1 MSRIN
6 VLDSSVYNLIAAGE
20 VVERPSSVV
29 TELVENSI
37 DAGAKSITVE
47 IECGG
52 KKSIIIT
59 DNGCGIEKDDFKK
72 AFLAHATS
80 KIKTGADL
88 DSIFTLGFR
97 GEALASIAA
106 VSTVT
111 LTSRTQQ
118 SAIGYSLKLT
128 AGQFGEITETG
139 CPVGTTLKV
148 ENLFE
153 FVPARAKFLKK
164 DKQEEQEV
172 TNFISRL
179 ILANPNVAFRYIA
192 DGKLI
197 YQSTGAGKKDALF
210 CVYGADALKLTLDIK
225 SEYDGISIDGVIG
238 KSSFTKPNRTYQ
250 TIVLNGRNINNF
262 QIASCVANA
271 YGQMLM
277 KRQFPFFVL
286 YINLPPNR
294 VDVNVHPNKMEVRF
308 ENSSA
313 ILSQVYEACIYA
325 LGHENSIREVGLDTP
340 EAPTHAPLNFN
351 FGGSK
356 IDYAGVDMASLSA
369 SRKTLTDDT
378 VNSDPYTGDVAIT
391 GNNSTEHNATL
402 IEDVNTPDAQ
412 LLHGIDSFKST
423 DEIKVDDL
431 YDSGDYNNQKPI
443 ENKEAERI
451 INAISAV
458 TGDGKVADGFGL
470 GSMLLKSI
478 ADGMKAEKE
487 KRGQSAAQEAFDI
500 GKQIRNV
507 GKLFSTYLLIED
519 GQSLYL
525 IDQHA
530 AHERLLFEKFS
541 AQINNRDIAAQPLL
555 VPYILSLNAQEKTGF
570 EALLPNLISL
580 GFEIEEFGNNT
591 YKVMAVPAIV
601 ADMDF
606 KEFFDIFL
614 TDSRRFS
621 QLKSIDL
628 IKEEIMQLSCK
639 SAIKA
644 GFDLTES
651 EIQKLYD
658 DMSRENVPLY
668 CPHGRPI
675 MIKITKQEI
684 EKWFKRIV

>member
-1 MSRIN
+1 MSKIN

-29 TELVENSI
+29 KELVENSI
-37 DAGAKSITVE
+37 DAGAKSITIE

-118 SAIGYSLKLT
+118 SAIGYSLKIV

-172 TNFISRL
+172 TNLVSRL
-179 ILANPNVAFRYIA
+179 ILASPNVAFRYIA
-192 DGKLI
+192 DGNLI

-225 SEYDGISIDGVIG
+225 SEYNGISIDGVIG

-308 ENSSA
+308 ENASA
-313 ILSQVYEACIYA
+313 ILSQIYEACIYA
-325 LGHENSIREVGLDTP
+325 LGHENSIREVGFDMP
-340 EAPTHAPLNFN
+340 EAPTKAPLNFN
-351 FGGSK
+351 FGGNK
-356 IDYAGVDMASLSA
+356 IDYAGVDMAALSA
-369 SRKTLTDDT
+369 SRKTLTEDA
-378 VNSDPYTGDVAIT
+378 VNSA
-391 GNNSTEHNATL
+391 
-402 IEDVNTPDAQ
+402 
-412 LLHGIDSFKST
+412 LHTSDIIDK
-423 DEIKVDDL
+423 IKVDDL
-431 YDSGDYNNQKPI
+431 YDSGDYSNQKPI

-458 TGDGKVADGFGL
+458 TGDSKVADGFGL

-478 ADGMKAEKE
+478 ADGMKTEKE
-487 KRGQSAAQEAFDI
+487 KQGQSAAQEAFDV

-555 VPYILSLNAQEKTGF
+555 VPYILSLNVQEKTGF

-606 KEFFDIFL
+606 KAFFDLFL
-614 TDSRRFS
+614 TDTRRFN

>member
-1 MSRIN
+1 MSKIN

-29 TELVENSI
+29 KELVENSI
-37 DAGAKSITVE
+37 DAGAKSITIE

-118 SAIGYSLKLT
+118 SAIGYSLKT
-128 AGQFGEITETG
+128 VAGQFGEITETG

-172 TNFISRL
+172 TNLISRL

-192 DGKLI
+192 DGNLI

-225 SEYDGISIDGVIG
+225 SEYNGISIDGVIG

-308 ENSSA
+308 ENASA
-313 ILSQVYEACIYA
+313 ILSQIYEACIYA
-325 LGHENSIREVGLDTP
+325 LGHENSIREVGFDMP
-340 EAPTHAPLNFN
+340 EAPTKAPLNFN
-351 FGGSK
+351 FGGNK
-356 IDYAGVDMASLSA
+356 IDYAGVDMAALSA
-369 SRKTLTDDT
+369 SRKTLTEDA
-378 VNSDPYTGDVAIT
+378 VNSA
-391 GNNSTEHNATL
+391 
-402 IEDVNTPDAQ
+402 
-412 LLHGIDSFKST
+412 LHTSDIMDK
-423 DEIKVDDL
+423 IKVGDL
-431 YDSGDYNNQKPI
+431 YDSGDYSNQKPI

-458 TGDGKVADGFGL
+458 TGDSKVADGFGL

-478 ADGMKAEKE
+478 ANGMKTEKE
-487 KRGQSAAQEAFDI
+487 KQGQSAAQEAFDV

-606 KEFFDIFL
+606 KAFFDLFL
-614 TDSRRFS
+614 TDTRRFN

>member
-1 MSRIN
+1 MSKIN

-29 TELVENSI
+29 KELVENSI
-37 DAGAKSITVE
+37 DAGAKSITIE

-118 SAIGYSLKLT
+118 SAIGNSLKIV

-172 TNFISRL
+172 TNLISRL
-179 ILANPNVAFRYIA
+179 ILANPRVAFRYIA

-210 CVYGADALKLTLDIK
+210 CVYGAEALKLTLDIK

-308 ENSSA
+308 ENASA

-325 LGHENSIREVGLDTP
+325 LGHENSIREVGFDTP
-340 EAPTHAPLNFN
+340 EAPTKAPLNFN
-351 FGGSK
+351 FGGNK
-356 IDYAGVDMASLSA
+356 IDYAGVDMAALSA
-369 SRKTLTDDT
+369 SRKTLTEDA
-378 VNSDPYTGDVAIT
+378 VNSA
-391 GNNSTEHNATL
+391 
-402 IEDVNTPDAQ
+402 
-412 LLHGIDSFKST
+412 LHTSDIMDK
-423 DEIKVDDL
+423 IKVDDF

-478 ADGMKAEKE
+478 ADGMKTEKE
-487 KRGQSAAQEAFDI
+487 KQGQSAAQETFDV

-519 GQSLYL
+519 GECLYL

-541 AQINNRDIAAQPLL
+541 AQINNRDIAVQPLL

-606 KEFFDIFL
+606 KAFFDLFL
-614 TDSRRFS
+614 TDTRRFN
-621 QLKSIDL
+621 QLKSVDL

>member
-1 MSRIN
+1 MSKIN

-29 TELVENSI
+29 KELVENSI
-37 DAGAKSITVE
+37 DAGAKSITIE

-118 SAIGYSLKLT
+118 SAIGYSLKT
-128 AGQFGEITETG
+128 VAGQFGEITETG

-172 TNFISRL
+172 TNLISRL
-179 ILANPNVAFRYIA
+179 ILANPRVAFRYIA

-210 CVYGADALKLTLDIK
+210 CVYGAEALKLTLDIK

-286 YINLPPNR
+286 YINLPPNC

-308 ENSSA
+308 ENASA

-325 LGHENSIREVGLDTP
+325 LGHENSIREVGFDTP
-340 EAPTHAPLNFN
+340 DAPTKAPLNFN
-351 FGGSK
+351 FGGNK
-356 IDYAGVDMASLSA
+356 IDYAGVDMAALSA
-369 SRKTLTDDT
+369 SRKTLTEDV
-378 VNSDPYTGDVAIT
+378 VNSALPTSDI
-391 GNNSTEHNATL
+391 
-402 IEDVNTPDAQ
+402 
-412 LLHGIDSFKST
+412 T
-423 DEIKVDDL
+423 DEIKVDDF

-478 ADGMKAEKE
+478 ADGMKTEKE
-487 KRGQSAAQEAFDI
+487 KQGQSAAQEAFDV

-519 GQSLYL
+519 GECLYL

-606 KEFFDIFL
+606 KEFFDLFL
-614 TDSRRFS
+614 TDTRRFN
-621 QLKSIDL
+621 QLKSVDL

>member
-1 MSRIN
+1 MSKIN

-29 TELVENSI
+29 KELVENSI
-37 DAGAKSITVE
+37 DAGAKSITIE

-118 SAIGYSLKLT
+118 SAIGYSLKIV

-153 FVPARAKFLKK
+153 FIPARAKFLKK

-172 TNFISRL
+172 TNLISRL

-192 DGKLI
+192 DGNLI

-225 SEYDGISIDGVIG
+225 SEYNGISIDGVIG

-308 ENSSA
+308 ENASA
-313 ILSQVYEACIYA
+313 ILSQIYEACIYA

-340 EAPTHAPLNFN
+340 EAPIKAPLNFN
-351 FGGSK
+351 FGGNK
-356 IDYAGVDMASLSA
+356 IDYAGVDMAALSA
-369 SRKTLTDDT
+369 SRKTLTEDA
-378 VNSDPYTGDVAIT
+378 VNSA
-391 GNNSTEHNATL
+391 
-402 IEDVNTPDAQ
+402 
-412 LLHGIDSFKST
+412 LHTSDIT

-431 YDSGDYNNQKPI
+431 YDSGDYSNQKPI

-458 TGDGKVADGFGL
+458 TGASKVADGFGL

-478 ADGMKAEKE
+478 ANGMKTTEKE
-487 KRGQSAAQEAFDI
+487 KQGQSAAQEAFDV

-606 KEFFDIFL
+606 KAFFDLFL
-614 TDSRRFS
+614 TDTRRFN
-621 QLKSIDL
+621 QLKSVDL

>member
-1 MSRIN
+1 MSKIN

-29 TELVENSI
+29 KELVENSI
-37 DAGAKSITVE
+37 DAGAKSITIE

-118 SAIGYSLKLT
+118 SAIGYCLKT
-128 AGQFGEITETG
+128 VAGQFGEITETG

-153 FVPARAKFLKK
+153 FIPARAKFLKK

-172 TNFISRL
+172 TNLISRL

-192 DGKLI
+192 DGNLI

-225 SEYDGISIDGVIG
+225 SEYNGISIDGVIG

-308 ENSSA
+308 ENASA

-325 LGHENSIREVGLDTP
+325 LGHENSIREVGFDMP
-340 EAPTHAPLNFN
+340 EAPIKAPLNFN
-351 FGGSK
+351 FGGNK
-356 IDYAGVDMASLSA
+356 IDYAGVDMAALSA
-369 SRKTLTDDT
+369 SRKTLTEDA
-378 VNSDPYTGDVAIT
+378 VNSA
-391 GNNSTEHNATL
+391 
-402 IEDVNTPDAQ
+402 
-412 LLHGIDSFKST
+412 LHTSDIAN
-423 DEIKVDDL
+423 EIKVDDL
-431 YDSGDYNNQKPI
+431 YDSGDYSNQKPI

-458 TGDGKVADGFGL
+458 TGDSKVADGFGL

-478 ADGMKAEKE
+478 ANGMKTTEKE
-487 KRGQSAAQEAFDI
+487 KQGQSAAQEAFDV

-606 KEFFDIFL
+606 KAFFDLFL
-614 TDSRRFS
+614 TDTRRFN

>member
-1 MSRIN
+1 MSKIN

-29 TELVENSI
+29 KELVENSI

-118 SAIGYSLKLT
+118 SAIGNSLKIV

-172 TNFISRL
+172 TNLISRL

-192 DGKLI
+192 DGNLI

-225 SEYDGISIDGVIG
+225 SEYNGISIDGVIG

-308 ENSSA
+308 ENASA

-340 EAPTHAPLNFN
+340 EAPTKAPLNFN
-351 FGGSK
+351 FGGNK
-356 IDYAGVDMASLSA
+356 IDYAGVDMAALSA
-369 SRKTLTDDT
+369 SRKTLTEDA
-378 VNSDPYTGDVAIT
+378 VNSAMHTSNIMD
-391 GNNSTEHNATL
+391 
-402 IEDVNTPDAQ
+402 
-412 LLHGIDSFKST
+412 K
-423 DEIKVDDL
+423 IKVDDL
-431 YDSGDYNNQKPI
+431 YDSGDYSNQKPI

-458 TGDGKVADGFGL
+458 TGDSKVADGFGL

-478 ADGMKAEKE
+478 ANGMKTEKE
-487 KRGQSAAQEAFDI
+487 KQGQSAAQEAFDV

-570 EALLPNLISL
+570 EALLPNLISI

-606 KEFFDIFL
+606 KAFFDLFL
-614 TDSRRFS
+614 TDTRRFN